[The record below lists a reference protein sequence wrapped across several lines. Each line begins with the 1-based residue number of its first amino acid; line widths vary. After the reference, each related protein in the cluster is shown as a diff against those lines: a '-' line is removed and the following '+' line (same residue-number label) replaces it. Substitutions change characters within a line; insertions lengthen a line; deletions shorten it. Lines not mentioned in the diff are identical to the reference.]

1 MDSIDVRSRISLE
14 RFIKQKQWLESAL
27 ARLQAISVPAVDS
40 DELDGVED
48 LAFIA
53 QWSTQIQEID
63 EEVAHIDGGDI
74 EDLRNLAK
82 GVCACGRTVLQ

>member
-14 RFIKQKQWLESAL
+14 RFIKQKQWLDSAL

-48 LAFIA
+48 LAFITW
-53 QWSTQIQEID
+53 WSTQIQEID
-63 EEVAHIDGGDI
+63 GEVAHIDSGDI

-82 GVCACGRTVLQ
+82 GVCACGRTVIQ